1 MLQKVKRTLMM
12 MEGCFAAYVGVS
24 FRQEAEMS
32 RRVKRAKGL
41 AFLVMVM
48 LAALVCRLYYIQV
61 MCQDVLDTGAKAQ
74 QVIQVQ
80 SEHDRGI
87 IYDRNMIR
95 LTDNCLSYY
104 YLIEKKK
111 ETVGM
116 EKLLNKINAEPA
128 GAKGEDYVVYK
139 TDTYDKN
146 VNAQLIDDYG
156 AYAFCGSGRY
166 QSDQTAAHLIG
177 YLTGKEKTGASGLEK
192 MFQYQ
197 LASSPAMLTLTGN
210 GAGAPVGGLGVSET
224 EERKSISPSAVVT
237 TLDAGLQQKVEEIM
251 EERGISGSV
260 VVLETSTGQVLAMA
274 SSPTFDPNR
283 IDEYL
288 DSAEGE
294 LINKA
299 TQGQYPPG
307 SVFKIVVA
315 AAALESGVV
324 DEERT
329 YQCKGSTE
337 VNGVQLICDDHPDG
351 HGTVN
356 LEKAFAL
363 SCNGYFARLA
373 KEIGS
378 ETIIDMAQR
387 LGLGQTVIDGF
398 PDEESGAFPSKE
410 ERVYSGLSNLAI
422 GQGSLLTTPVQIARM
437 TNIIACG
444 GIDHEIA
451 VTMREEKSQAQ
462 GKRVLTETTAR
473 RVGIMME
480 KVCEEGTGSSA
491 NLHVSA
497 AGKTG
502 SAESGEGKDYTV
514 HGWFTGYFPAED
526 PEYTVTVVAENGKT
540 GSSSALPVFEEI
552 VNSLY

>member
-1 MLQKVKRTLMM
+1 MKK
-12 MEGCFAAYVGVS
+12 
-24 FRQEAEMS
+24 
-32 RRVKRAKGL
+32 RVKRAKCL
-41 AFLVMVM
+41 AFLAVV
-48 LAALVCRLYYIQV
+48 LTAALVCRLYYIQV
-61 MCQDVLDTGAKAQ
+61 VCHDDLDAGAKAQ

-80 SEHDRGI
+80 SRNDRGS

-111 ETVGM
+111 ETVGL
-116 EKLLNKINAEPA
+116 EKLLDRIDAEPA

-139 TDTYDKN
+139 TDNFDKD

-156 AYAFCGSGRY
+156 AYGFCGSSRY

-192 MFQYQ
+192 MFQYR
-197 LASSPAMLTLTGN
+197 LASSPAMLTLTGD
-210 GAGAPVGGLGVSET
+210 GIGAPVEGLGVSEK
-224 EERKSISPSAVVT
+224 EARESISPSAVVT
-237 TLDAGLQQKVEEIM
+237 TLDAGIQKKVEEIM
-251 EERGISGSV
+251 EEREVTGAV
-260 VVLETSTGQVLAMA
+260 VVLETATGQVLAMA
-274 SSPTFDPNR
+274 SSPSFDPNR
-283 IDEYL
+283 IEEYL
-288 DSAEGE
+288 NSAEGE

-315 AAALESGVV
+315 AAALESGAV
-324 DEERT
+324 DEQKT

-337 VNGVQLICDDHPDG
+337 VNGVQLVCDDHPDG
-351 HGTVN
+351 HGIVDM
-356 LEKAFAL
+356 EKAFAL

-422 GQGSLLTTPVQIARM
+422 GQGSLLATPVQIARM

-444 GIDHEIA
+444 GIDREIT
-451 VTMREEKSQAQ
+451 VTMSDEKEQMT

-473 RVGIMME
+473 RVGTMME
-480 KVCEEGTGSSA
+480 KVCEEGTASSA
-491 NLHVSA
+491 EFHVTA

-502 SAESGEGKDYTV
+502 SAESGEGEDYTV
-514 HGWFTGYFPAED
+514 HGWFTGYFPAEN

-552 VNSLY
+552 VNYLY